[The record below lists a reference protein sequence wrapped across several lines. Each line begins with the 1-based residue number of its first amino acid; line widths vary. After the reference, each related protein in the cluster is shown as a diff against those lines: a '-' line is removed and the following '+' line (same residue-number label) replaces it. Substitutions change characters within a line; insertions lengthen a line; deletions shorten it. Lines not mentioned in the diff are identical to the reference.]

1 MTTSTKIL
9 MRLTGTA
16 CAAALLLGSCSSED
30 PAGPPDSPSDTAS
43 EEPTPT
49 ETPSDTPTPSESTES
64 PSPEPT
70 EPPTDTPTSE
80 PLPDDPA
87 DYADA
92 LIIAWG
98 VGDDVRMAQLATDE
112 VVETLGDYGDVG
124 GPHWDQT
131 GHDAGARSVFV
142 AYKNT
147 DDGTTLELRLENETA
162 SAGDTQAVVEAK
174 FNE

>member
-1 MTTSTKIL
+1 
-9 MRLTGTA
+9 
-16 CAAALLLGSCSSED
+16 
-30 PAGPPDSPSDTAS
+30 
-43 EEPTPT
+43 
-49 ETPSDTPTPSESTES
+49 
-64 PSPEPT
+64 
-70 EPPTDTPTSE
+70 
-80 PLPDDPA
+80 
-87 DYADA
+87 
-92 LIIAWG
+92 
-98 VGDDVRMAQLATDE
+98 MAQLATDE

-131 GHDAGARSVFV
+131 GHDAGAGSVFV